1 VDMGYLDELADDP
14 LTRAC
19 SLATTLAALPNGAF
33 ATTKRRVWR
42 GLQQEL
48 AALEGRP

>member
-1 VDMGYLDELADDP
+1 MGFLDELADDP
-14 LTRAC
+14 LARAGG
-19 SLATTLAALPNGAF
+19 LATTLAALPTRAF

-48 AALEGRP
+48 AALEHQP